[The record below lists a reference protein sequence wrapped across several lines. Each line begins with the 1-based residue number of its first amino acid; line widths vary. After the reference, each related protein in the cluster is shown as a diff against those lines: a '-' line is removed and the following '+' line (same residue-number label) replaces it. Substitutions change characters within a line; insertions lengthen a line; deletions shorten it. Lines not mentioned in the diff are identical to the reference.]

1 MSQTLHVEVLR
12 VSQEGPSSKVAAGK
26 KQKPETRWLDDEQV
40 VAAAVPTQM
49 KKVFKAAVAA
59 LSDADGASASRGGK
73 NEKRKRKRTDSAKMA
88 PMMERFLIKRQR
100 RNDVS

>member
-73 NEKRKRKRTDSAKMA
+73 NEKRKRTDSAKMA

-100 RNDVS
+100 RADVTS

>member
-1 MSQTLHVEVLR
+1 MEVLR
-12 VSQEGPSSKVAAGK
+12 VSQEGPSSKVAAGN

-59 LSDADGASASRGGK
+59 LSDGASNASRGGK
-73 NEKRKRKRTDSAKMA
+73 NEKRKRTGSAKMA

-100 RNDVS
+100 RADVTS